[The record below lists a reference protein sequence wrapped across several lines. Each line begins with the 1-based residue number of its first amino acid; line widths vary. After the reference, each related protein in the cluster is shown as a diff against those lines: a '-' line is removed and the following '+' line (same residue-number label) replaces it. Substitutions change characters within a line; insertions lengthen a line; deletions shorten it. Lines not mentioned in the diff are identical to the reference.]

1 MENKNLE
8 NRKDENDKAVLKNLN
23 ERFSKWQ
30 MKQIDY
36 LTFNINLILTLSIAI
51 LVYLLNTK
59 NTANL
64 KSEITISI
72 LYFRIYTI
80 LLTSIVTIGVI
91 INILRYFDFKY
102 TKDTIKI
109 KKKLVS
115 EKSLTEIQKLNAK
128 LNSNKCK
135 TKILGILTKSLFL
148 VMTIVFLFTIWT
160 IILNI

>member
-1 MENKNLE
+1 MENTNLE
-8 NRKDENDKAVLKNLN
+8 NNDDKDNLKNLN

-36 LTFNINLILTLSIAI
+36 LTFNINLILTLSLAI
-51 LVYLLNTK
+51 LVYLLNSK

-64 KSEITISI
+64 KSDITISI
-72 LYFRIYTI
+72 SYFRMFTI
-80 LLTSIVTIGVI
+80 LLASIVTIGVV

-102 TKDTIKI
+102 TKNTIKI
-109 KKKLVS
+109 RKKLVS
-115 EKSLTEIQKLNAK
+115 EKSLTEIQKLK
-128 LNSNKCK
+128 TTLNSNKCK

-148 VMTIVFLFTIWT
+148 IMTIAFLFTIWT

>member
-1 MENKNLE
+1 MENTNLE
-8 NRKDENDKAVLKNLN
+8 NKEDKDDLKNLN

-36 LTFNINLILTLSIAI
+36 LTFNINLILTLSLAM
-51 LVYLLNTK
+51 LVYLLNSK
-59 NTANL
+59 NTTNL
-64 KSEITISI
+64 KTEITISI
-72 LYFRIYTI
+72 SYFRIFTI

-109 KKKLVS
+109 KKKLFS
-115 EKSLTEIQKLNAK
+115 EKSLTEIEKLKTN

-148 VMTIVFLFTIWT
+148 IMTILFLFTIWT
-160 IILNI
+160 IILDI